1 MGELMKNRSRG
12 VFNKYIVDKKKE
24 KKKKGSLQH
33 LKNVY

>member
-12 VFNKYIVDKKKE
+12 VFNKYIVDKKE
-24 KKKKGSLQH
+24 KKGSLQH